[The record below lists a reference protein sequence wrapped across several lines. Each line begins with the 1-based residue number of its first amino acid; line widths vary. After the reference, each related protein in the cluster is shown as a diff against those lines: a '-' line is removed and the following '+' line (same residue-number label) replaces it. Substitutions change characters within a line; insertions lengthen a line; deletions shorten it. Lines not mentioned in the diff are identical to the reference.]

1 MTSISSIDIL
11 IGVVSVL
18 ATIVGALGMFLLKR
32 LEKGNDLLVKI
43 DKNVAVLNTKVDH
56 NEASILRIDNE
67 KEKTEI
73 TVLQIRSQIDSIKR
87 DLNILKYGTDD

>member
-18 ATIVGALGMFLLKR
+18 ATTIGALGMFLLKR

-43 DKNVAVLNTKVDH
+43 DKNVAVLNTKVNH
-56 NEASILRIDNE
+56 NEQGIIRLDGDRD
-67 KEKTEI
+67 KTDM
-73 TVLQIRSQIDSIKR
+73 TVLQIRSDIDTIKR
-87 DLNILKYGTDD
+87 DISALRYGTDD